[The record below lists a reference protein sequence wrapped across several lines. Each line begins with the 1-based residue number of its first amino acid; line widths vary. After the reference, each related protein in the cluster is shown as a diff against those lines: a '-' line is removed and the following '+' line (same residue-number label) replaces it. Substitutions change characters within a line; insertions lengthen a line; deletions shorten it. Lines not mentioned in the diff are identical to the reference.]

1 MIQESP
7 PYKVNGWKALIW
19 LIILFP
25 VTLAV
30 MDLTITFNPP
40 VLENEMSVRDIL
52 LLVLFFIPALAV
64 LGFCFKGFFTLEPN
78 EASVLTLF
86 GRYTGTVREQ
96 GFWWVNP
103 LNSKQKISLR
113 ARNFDSERL
122 KVNDKNGNPI
132 EISAVVVWRVE
143 DTAQASF
150 EVDDFVEYIRVQS
163 ESAIRHLA
171 TSYPY
176 DQTEGETAS
185 LRSSI
190 EEVSEALGNEIQERV
205 AAAGVSVSEA
215 RINHLAYAPEIAQV
229 MLQRQQADAIIA
241 ARQKI
246 VDGAVGM
253 VEMALE
259 RLKEQHVVD
268 LDEERKAA
276 MVSNLLTVL
285 CSESSTQ
292 PIVNTGSL
300 Y

>member
-1 MIQESP
+1 MITERSP
-7 PYKVNGWKALIW
+7 LKFSGWKALAW
-19 LIILFP
+19 LIVMFP
-25 VTLAV
+25 LTLAA
-30 MDLTITFNPP
+30 MDAVVTFNPP
-40 VLENEMSVRDIL
+40 VLEQEMSVRDIL
-52 LLVLFFIPALAV
+52 LLVLVFFPALAV
-64 LGFCFKGFFTLEPN
+64 LAFCFKGFFTLEPN

-86 GRYTGTVREQ
+86 GKYTGTVREQ

-103 LNSKQKISLR
+103 LNSKKKISLR

-132 EISAVVVWRVE
+132 EISAVVVE

-150 EVDDFVEYIRVQS
+150 EVDDFVEYIQVQS

-176 DQTEGETAS
+176 DLTEGETAS

-190 EEVSEALGNEIQERV
+190 DEVSEALGNEIQERV
-205 AAAGVSVSEA
+205 GAAGVSVSEA

>member
-1 MIQESP
+1 MITERIP
-7 PYKVNGWKALIW
+7 LKFNGWRALAW
-19 LIILFP
+19 LIVLFP
-25 VTLAV
+25 LTMVV
-30 MDLTITFNPP
+30 MDWVITFNPP
-40 VLENEMSVRDIL
+40 VLEQEMSVRDIL
-52 LLVLFFIPALAV
+52 LLVLVFFPALAV
-64 LGFCFKGFFTLEPN
+64 LAFCFKGFFTLEPN

-86 GRYTGTVREQ
+86 GKYTGTVREQ

-103 LNSKQKISLR
+103 LNSKKKISLR

-150 EVDDFVEYIRVQS
+150 EVDDFVEYIQVQS

-176 DQTEGETAS
+176 DLTEGETAS

-190 EEVSEALGNEIQERV
+190 DEVSEALGNEIQERV
-205 AAAGVSVSEA
+205 GAAGVSVSEA

-259 RLKEQHVVD
+259 RLKEQQVVD

>member
-1 MIQESP
+1 MIKESQP
-7 PYKVNGWKALIW
+7 FVVNGWKALIV

-30 MDLTITFNPP
+30 MDLSVTFNPP
-40 VLENEMSVRDIL
+40 VLDTGMSARDVL
-52 LLVLFFIPALAV
+52 LLVLVFLPVLAI
-64 LGFCFKGFFTLEPN
+64 LLFSFKGFFTLEPN

-86 GRYTGTVREQ
+86 GKYTGTARQQ

-103 LNSKQKISLR
+103 LNSKKKVSLR
-113 ARNFDSERL
+113 ARNFDGDKL
-122 KVNDKNGNPI
+122 KVNDKSGNPI
-132 EISAVVVWRVE
+132 EISAVIVWRVD

-150 EVDDFVEYIRVQS
+150 EVDDFVEYVQVQS

-171 TSYPY
+171 SNYTY

-190 EEVSEALGNEIQERV
+190 DEVSEALGSEIQERV
-205 AAAGVSVSEA
+205 VDAGVAIAEA
-215 RINHLAYAPEIAQV
+215 RINHLAYAPEIAQA

-253 VEMALE
+253 VDMALE
-259 RLKEQHVVD
+259 RLKEQDVVD

-276 MVSNLLTVL
+276 MVSNLLVVL
-285 CSESSTQ
+285 CGESSTQ
-292 PIVNTGSL
+292 PVVNAGSI

>member
-1 MIQESP
+1 MITERIP
-7 PYKVNGWKALIW
+7 LKFNGWRALAW
-19 LIILFP
+19 LIVLFP
-25 VTLAV
+25 LTMVA
-30 MDLTITFNPP
+30 MDWVITFNPP
-40 VLENEMSVRDIL
+40 VLEQEMSVRDIL
-52 LLVLFFIPALAV
+52 LLVFLFIPALAV

-86 GRYTGTVREQ
+86 GKYTGTAREQ

-103 LNSKQKISLR
+103 LNGKKKISLR

-150 EVDDFVEYIRVQS
+150 EVDDFIEYIQVQS

-176 DQTEGETAS
+176 DLTEGETAS

-205 AAAGVSVSEA
+205 GAAGVSVTEA

-259 RLKEQHVVD
+259 RLKEQQVVD

>member
-1 MIQESP
+1 MIKESQP
-7 PYKVNGWKALIW
+7 FVVNGWRALIV

-30 MDLTITFNPP
+30 MDLSVTFNPP
-40 VLENEMSVRDIL
+40 VLDTGMSARDVL
-52 LLVLFFIPALAV
+52 LLVLVFLPVLAI
-64 LGFCFKGFFTLEPN
+64 LLFSFKGFFTLEPN

-86 GRYTGTVREQ
+86 GKYTGTARQQ

-103 LNSKQKISLR
+103 LNSKKKVSLR
-113 ARNFDSERL
+113 ARNFDGDKL
-122 KVNDKNGNPI
+122 KVNDKSGNPI
-132 EISAVVVWRVE
+132 EISAVIVWRVD

-150 EVDDFVEYIRVQS
+150 EVDDFVEYVQVQS

-171 TSYPY
+171 SNYTY

-190 EEVSEALGNEIQERV
+190 DEVSEALGSEIQERV
-205 AAAGVSVSEA
+205 VDAGVAIAEA
-215 RINHLAYAPEIAQV
+215 RINHLAYAPEIAQA

-253 VEMALE
+253 VDMALE
-259 RLKEQHVVD
+259 RLKEQDVVD

-276 MVSNLLTVL
+276 MVSNLLVVL
-285 CSESSTQ
+285 CGESSTQ
-292 PIVNTGSL
+292 PVVNAGSI

>member
-1 MIQESP
+1 MVSEKIP
-7 PYKVNGWKALIW
+7 FKVNGWKALVW
-19 LIILFP
+19 LIVLIPATAIL
-25 VTLAV
+25 
-30 MDLTITFNPP
+30 MDLAITFNPP
-40 VLENEMSVRDIL
+40 VLEQEMSVRDLL
-52 LLVLFFIPALAV
+52 LLVFLFLPGFAV
-64 LGFCFKGFFTLEPN
+64 LGFSFKGFFTLEPN

-86 GRYTGTVREQ
+86 GRYTGTAKDQ

-103 LNSKQKISLR
+103 LNSKKKISLR

-132 EISAVVVWRVE
+132 EISAVVVWRVDE
-143 DTAQASF
+143 TAQASF
-150 EVDDFVEYIRVQS
+150 DVDDFVEYIQVQS
-163 ESAIRHLA
+163 ESAVRHLA
-171 TSYPY
+171 TRYTY
-176 DQTEGETAS
+176 DLTDGETAS

-190 EEVSEALGNEIQERV
+190 DEVSEALGDEIQERV
-205 AAAGVSVSEA
+205 GAAGVHVSEA
-215 RINHLAYAPEIAQV
+215 RINHLAYAPEIAQA

-253 VEMALE
+253 VEMALAK
-259 RLKEQHVVD
+259 LKAQDVVD

>member
-1 MIQESP
+1 MFTEKTP
-7 PYKVNGWKALIW
+7 LKFNGWKLLALLLALVPVW
-19 LIILFP
+19 LIL
-25 VTLAV
+25 
-30 MDLTITFNPP
+30 MDLAITFESP
-40 VLENEMSVRDIL
+40 VLDDGMHLRDAL
-52 LLVLFFIPALAV
+52 LLVFIFLPGLAAV
-64 LGFCFKGFFTLEPN
+64 LFSFKGFFTLEPN

-86 GRYTGTVREQ
+86 GKYTGTVRQE

-103 LNSKQKISLR
+103 LTSKRKISLR
-113 ARNFDSERL
+113 ARNFDSEQL

-143 DTAQASF
+143 DTAQAGF
-150 EVDDFVEYIRVQS
+150 EVDDFVEYVQVQS

-171 TSYPY
+171 TKYAY
-176 DQTEGETAS
+176 DLTEDESAS

-190 EEVSEALGNEIQERV
+190 EEVSESLGREIQERV

-215 RINHLAYAPEIAQV
+215 RINHLAYAPEIAQA

-253 VEMALE
+253 VDMALE
-259 RLKEQHVVD
+259 RLSAKNVVE

-276 MVSNLLTVL
+276 MVSNLLVVL

-292 PIVNTGSL
+292 PVVNSGSL

>member
-1 MIQESP
+1 MITERSP
-7 PYKVNGWKALIW
+7 LKYSGWRALAC
-19 LIILFP
+19 LIVLFP
-25 VTLAV
+25 LTLAA
-30 MDLTITFNPP
+30 MDIVITFNPP
-40 VLENEMSVRDIL
+40 VLEQEMSVRDML
-52 LLVLFFIPALAV
+52 LLVLFFIPLFAV
-64 LGFCFKGFFTLEPN
+64 LVFCFKGFFTLEPN

-86 GRYTGTVREQ
+86 GKYTGTVREQ

-103 LNSKQKISLR
+103 LNGKKKVSLR

-150 EVDDFVEYIRVQS
+150 EVDDFVEYIQVQS

-171 TSYPY
+171 TRYPY
-176 DQTEGETAS
+176 DLAEGETAS

-190 EEVSEALGNEIQERV
+190 EEVSDALGNEIQERV
-205 AAAGVSVSEA
+205 GAAGVSVSEA

-253 VEMALE
+253 VEMALD

>member
-1 MIQESP
+1 MITEIHP
-7 PYKVNGWKALIW
+7 LKVNGWKALIW
-19 LIILFP
+19 LIILIP
-25 VTLAV
+25 VTLTV
-30 MDLTITFNPP
+30 MDLIITFNPP
-40 VLENEMSVRDIL
+40 VLENEMSLRDL
-52 LLVLFFIPALAV
+52 ALLVFVFLPALA
-64 LGFCFKGFFTLEPN
+64 LILFSFKGFFTLEPN
-78 EASVLTLF
+78 EATVLTLF
-86 GRYTGTVREQ
+86 GKYTGTVRHQ

-103 LNSKQKISLR
+103 LNSKKRISLR

-150 EVDDFVEYIRVQS
+150 EVDDFVEYIQVQS

-176 DQTEGETAS
+176 DLTEGETAS

-205 AAAGVSVSEA
+205 GAAGVSVSEA

>member
-1 MIQESP
+1 MITETHP
-7 PYKVNGWKALIW
+7 LKVSGWKALIW

-30 MDLTITFNPP
+30 MDLMITFDPP
-40 VLENEMSVRDIL
+40 VLENEMSLRDL
-52 LLVLFFIPALAV
+52 ALLVFVFLPALA
-64 LGFCFKGFFTLEPN
+64 LILFSFKGFFTLEPN
-78 EASVLTLF
+78 EATVLTLF
-86 GRYTGTVREQ
+86 GKYTGTVRHQ

-103 LNSKQKISLR
+103 LNSKKRISLR

-150 EVDDFVEYIRVQS
+150 EVDDFVEYIQVQS

-176 DQTEGETAS
+176 DLTEGETAS

-205 AAAGVSVSEA
+205 GAAGVSVSEA

-259 RLKEQHVVD
+259 RLKDQHVVD

>member
-1 MIQESP
+1 MITERSP
-7 PYKVNGWKALIW
+7 LKFNGWRALAL
-19 LIILFP
+19 LIVLFP
-25 VTLAV
+25 LTMVA
-30 MDLTITFNPP
+30 MDWVITFNPP
-40 VLENEMSVRDIL
+40 VLEQGMRVRDL
-52 LLVLFFIPALAV
+52 LLLMFIFVPTLAV

-86 GRYTGTVREQ
+86 GKYTGTVREQ

-103 LNSKQKISLR
+103 LNSKAKISLR

-150 EVDDFVEYIRVQS
+150 EVDDFVEYIQVQS

-176 DQTEGETAS
+176 DLTEGETAS

-190 EEVSEALGNEIQERV
+190 EEVSEALGNEIRERV
-205 AAAGVSVSEA
+205 SAAGVSVSEA

-259 RLKEQHVVD
+259 RLKDQQVVD

-276 MVSNLLTVL
+276 MVSNLLTIL

>member
-1 MIQESP
+1 MITERIPLKFS
-7 PYKVNGWKALIW
+7 GWRALAW
-19 LIILFP
+19 LIVLFP
-25 VTLAV
+25 LTMVV
-30 MDLTITFNPP
+30 MDLVITFDPP
-40 VLENEMSVRDIL
+40 VLEQEMSVRDIL
-52 LLVLFFIPALAV
+52 LLVFFFIPAFAV

-86 GRYTGTVREQ
+86 GKYTGTVREQ

-103 LNSKQKISLR
+103 LNGKKKISLR

-150 EVDDFVEYIRVQS
+150 EVDDFIEYIQVQS

-176 DQTEGETAS
+176 DLTEGETAS

-205 AAAGVSVSEA
+205 GAAGVSVTEA

>member
-1 MIQESP
+1 MIKESSP
-7 PYKVNGWKALIW
+7 NKINGWKALIG

-30 MDLTITFNPP
+30 MDLMITFNPP
-40 VLENEMSVRDIL
+40 VLETGMSVRDVL
-52 LLVLFFIPALAV
+52 LLVLVFLPALAI
-64 LGFCFKGFFTLEPN
+64 LLFSFKGFFTLEPN

-86 GRYTGTVREQ
+86 GKYTGTVREQ

-150 EVDDFVEYIRVQS
+150 EVDDFVEYIQVQS

-176 DQTEGETAS
+176 DLTEGETAS

-190 EEVSEALGNEIQERV
+190 EEVSEALGSEIQERV

-259 RLKEQHVVD
+259 RLKKQHVVD

-285 CSESSTQ
+285 CSETSTQ

>member
-1 MIQESP
+1 MIMERSP
-7 PYKVNGWKALIW
+7 LKFSGWRALVW
-19 LIILFP
+19 LIVLFP
-25 VTLAV
+25 VTLAA
-30 MDLTITFNPP
+30 MDLAITFNPP
-40 VLENEMSVRDIL
+40 VLEQEMSVRDVL
-52 LLVLFFIPALAV
+52 LLVFIFIPALAV

-86 GRYTGTVREQ
+86 GKYTGTVREQ

-103 LNSKQKISLR
+103 LNSKAKISLR

-150 EVDDFVEYIRVQS
+150 EVDDFVEYIQVQS

-176 DQTEGETAS
+176 DLTEGETAS

-190 EEVSEALGNEIQERV
+190 EEVSEALGNEIRERV

-241 ARQKI
+241 ARRKI

-259 RLKEQHVVD
+259 RLKDQHVLD